1 MDLQP
6 LWPYSV
12 KKPDFSDLGC
22 SSRHVIS
29 KTKSVTPHFF
39 YISDITNSS
48 TFNGKILRKKSML
61 ENFRANILN
70 INFCPFDKFWQ
81 LPTVSMERLIKLIF
95 RAKILILL
103 NLKSGKEMISR
114 GKQVINRGPTEADVA
129 LRNLFHAV
137 LSNPLFVQTSTKYIC
152 KHELGESIF

>member
-29 KTKSVTPHFF
+29 KTKSVTPLIF

-61 ENFRANILN
+61 ENFRANVLKVKLKEIILPSKHLYYFLTAYQRFKNYNHVN
-70 INFCPFDKFWQ
+70 IVTTKQIALPGSKKLHLNRDLKYVSTRQFYFDQPTKNLYQQHWHLFQ
-81 LPTVSMERLIKLIF
+81 L
-95 RAKILILL
+95 
-103 NLKSGKEMISR
+103 
-114 GKQVINRGPTEADVA
+114 
-129 LRNLFHAV
+129 
-137 LSNPLFVQTSTKYIC
+137 
-152 KHELGESIF
+152 